1 MEHIN
6 KKRVKGFAVFFAVM
20 AVLLAARLA
29 YIQIFCHDE
38 FTAAAVSQYEITVEG
53 LDTRGV
59 ILDRNS
65 MPLTGGV
72 KEYYYIISRKL
83 KDGRLKSLTEDIDG
97 QQIAKKTSA
106 YLVYRTES
114 FDRDINDILKKD
126 YGAYV
131 FQTSSRYSDDQLAC
145 PSDWVS
151 Q

>member
-1 MEHIN
+1 M
-6 KKRVKGFAVFFAVM
+6 FFAVM

-72 KEYYYIISRKL
+72 KRILLYNL
-83 KDGRLKSLTEDIDG
+83 
-97 QQIAKKTSA
+97 KKTQG
-106 YLVYRTES
+106 R
-114 FDRDINDILKKD
+114 
-126 YGAYV
+126 
-131 FQTSSRYSDDQLAC
+131 
-145 PSDWVS
+145 PSKEPD
-151 Q
+151 